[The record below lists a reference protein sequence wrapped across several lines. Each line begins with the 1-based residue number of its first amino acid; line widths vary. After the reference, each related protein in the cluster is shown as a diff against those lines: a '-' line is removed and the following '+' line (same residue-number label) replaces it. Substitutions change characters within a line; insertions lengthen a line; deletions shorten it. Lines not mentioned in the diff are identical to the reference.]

1 MRIEIGFLFFVFHIV
16 LALIYSVFIL
26 IGKSNLRREFIF
38 IILLI
43 PYLGVLTGLV
53 VELLNLTHEQGT
65 RPIDMEPAQ
74 LEDDI
79 LWKSLKK
86 VDEEGNLIPLE
97 EALLINDYKTRREMI
112 LGALY
117 DDPMKYLDILLVAR
131 HNDDVETSHYATTVI
146 SNAERNF
153 HLNIQKLSYDVSQYP
168 NDLELMDKYINLL
181 SKYIESGLLEEY
193 LLKNQR
199 IRLSNILTKKLAIV
213 PHDRETLI
221 LKLRNHLALKEKFE
235 ATEIVDKLKKYW
247 PKDEQTWI
255 EAIRVCVESHD
266 REKLQEVIEEI
277 RDNDIDWS
285 FAGKEQIDHWL
296 ISRGV
301 SA

>member
-1 MRIEIGFLFFVFHIV
+1 MRIEIGVWFFVIHLV
-16 LALIYSVFIL
+16 LAIIYSVLIL
-26 IGKSNLRREFIF
+26 IGRSNLRREFIF
-38 IILLI
+38 VILLI
-43 PYLGVLTGLV
+43 PFLGVLTGLV
-53 VELLNLTHEQGT
+53 VELLVLSGEEGT

-97 EALLINDYKTRREMI
+97 EALLINDYKTRRELI
-112 LGALY
+112 LDTLY

-146 SNAERNF
+146 SNAQRNF
-153 HLNIQKLSYDVSQYP
+153 QLNIQKLSYEVGQHP
-168 NDLELMDKYINLL
+168 NNLELIDKYIDTLN
-181 SKYIESGLLEEY
+181 SYIESGLLEEY

-199 IRLSNILTKKLAIV
+199 IRLSSVLDHKLALV
-213 PHDRETLI
+213 PQDKETLI
-221 LKLRNHLALKEKFE
+221 LKLRNHLALNEKFE
-235 ATEIVDKLKKYW
+235 AAEAVEQLKKYW

-266 REKLQEVIEEI
+266 REKLKEIVDEIEDREI
-277 RDNDIDWS
+277 NWS
-285 FAGKEQIDHWL
+285 FAGKQQVDQWVV
-296 ISRGV
+296 G
-301 SA
+301 

>member
-1 MRIEIGFLFFVFHIV
+1 MRIEIGIWFFVIHLV
-16 LALIYSVFIL
+16 LAIIYSAVIL
-26 IGKSNLRREFIF
+26 IGRSNLRREFIF
-38 IILLI
+38 VILLI
-43 PYLGVLTGLV
+43 PYMGVVTGLV
-53 VELLNLTHEQGT
+53 VELLILSGEEDT

-97 EALLINDYKTRREMI
+97 EALLINDYKTRRELI
-112 LGALY
+112 LDTLY

-146 SNAERNF
+146 SNAQRNF
-153 HLNIQKLSYDVSQYP
+153 QLNIQKLSYEVDQHP
-168 NDLELMDKYINLL
+168 NNLELIDKYIDTLND
-181 SKYIESGLLEEY
+181 YIESGLLEEY

-199 IRLSNILTKKLAIV
+199 ITLSNVLDQKLALV
-213 PHDRETLI
+213 PQDKETLI
-221 LKLRNHLALKEKFE
+221 LKLRNHLALNEKFE
-235 ATEIVDKLKKYW
+235 ATEAVDQLKKYW

-266 REKLQEVIEEI
+266 REKLKEIVNEIEDREI
-277 RDNDIDWS
+277 NWS
-285 FAGKEQIDHWL
+285 FAGKQQVDQWV
-296 ISRGV
+296 V
-301 SA
+301 S

>member
-1 MRIEIGFLFFVFHIV
+1 MRIEIGIWFFVIHLV
-16 LALIYSVFIL
+16 LAIIYSALIL
-26 IGKSNLRREFIF
+26 IGRSNLRREFIF
-38 IILLI
+38 VILLI
-43 PYLGVLTGLV
+43 PYLGVLTGLA
-53 VELLNLTHEQGT
+53 VELLVLSGEEGT

-97 EALLINDYKTRREMI
+97 EALLINDYKTRRELI
-112 LGALY
+112 LDTLY

-146 SNAERNF
+146 SNAQRNF
-153 HLNIQKLSYDVSQYP
+153 QLNIQKLSYEVGQHP
-168 NDLELMDKYINLL
+168 NNLELIDKYIDTLNG
-181 SKYIESGLLEEY
+181 YIESGLLEEY

-199 IRLSNILTKKLAIV
+199 ITLSNVLDQKLAIV
-213 PHDRETLI
+213 PQDKETLI
-221 LKLRNHLALKEKFE
+221 LKLRNHLALNEKFE
-235 ATEIVDKLKKYW
+235 AAEVVEQLKKYW

-266 REKLQEVIEEI
+266 REKLKEIVDEIEDREI
-277 RDNDIDWS
+277 NWS
-285 FAGKEQIDHWL
+285 FAGKQQVDQWV
-296 ISRGV
+296 V
-301 SA
+301 S